1 MNLLQNLIHESLVAT
16 GHVECAAIIR
26 RKDSSI
32 RATSVGYT
40 VRDVLAP
47 DFNSSACIV
56 NSQVQN
62 KLKPSLRRLRTHHRL
77 ENMVSTL
84 MELLTLVSEQT
95 RTPSMLKR
103 YIRGDFF
110 GDDPDCMFGTDKN
123 YYILGHVL
131 FPYSYQTFSACFHFH
146 FINVGKYIKG
156 KKAMAMQDYVL
167 DFNLAIHCVILNLFH
182 TTMKF
187 LNIKLW

>member
-40 VRDVLAP
+40 VSMIMFSANFIAP
-47 DFNSSACIV
+47 ALIY
-56 NSQVQN
+56 SQVQN
-62 KLKPSLRRLRTHHRL
+62 KLKRSLGHLRIHPRL

-84 MELLTLVSEQT
+84 TELLIFVSELT

-103 YIRGDFF
+103 YIRNDF
-110 GDDPDCMFGTDKN
+110 
-123 YYILGHVL
+123 LGL
-131 FPYSYQTFSACFHFH
+131 T
-146 FINVGKYIKG
+146 
-156 KKAMAMQDYVL
+156 
-167 DFNLAIHCVILNLFH
+167 LNHDTWL
-182 TTMKF
+182 
-187 LNIKLW
+187 